1 MISRSLWTLWT
12 VGNSDDILTVLCCP
26 SLALCKCLSIGT
38 KLKSSKPCEVPPE
51 SLIIIP
57 RVSHGRT
64 YKIRKH
70 QISWSFLVDHAWK
83 LMTWYSCYAFKSNNF
98 WCPTQSRS
106 LRDLPVPSSNSPK
119 SFLSSLKA
127 GHLQPPTFS
136 VRSWNIPS
144 PAFIILLAS
153 QPEITTK
160 SPFFFHW
167 YHLFHAFWVQW
178 YPKNH
183 VQSYATCPAHA
194 TEAITSCRSA
204 MAGSHGTISPSA
216 DDERDSMLI
225 ECNKCW

>member
-38 KLKSSKPCEVPPE
+38 KLKSSKPCEVPPV
-51 SLIIIP
+51 IDHHPQGIP
-57 RVSHGRT
+57 WSKLPDSKTPTGH
-64 YKIRKH
+64 
-70 QISWSFLVDHAWK
+70 SWSFLVDHAWK
-83 LMTWYSCYAFKSNNF
+83 LMTWYSCYAFKSKNF

-160 SPFFFHW
+160 SPFFFPLISSVPRLLGPVISQESRPIICHVSRPRHRGNHQLQERNGREPW
-167 YHLFHAFWVQW
+167 HDIAFSWW
-178 YPKNH
+178 WKGIP
-183 VQSYATCPAHA
+183 C
-194 TEAITSCRSA
+194 
-204 MAGSHGTISPSA
+204 
-216 DDERDSMLI
+216 
-225 ECNKCW
+225 